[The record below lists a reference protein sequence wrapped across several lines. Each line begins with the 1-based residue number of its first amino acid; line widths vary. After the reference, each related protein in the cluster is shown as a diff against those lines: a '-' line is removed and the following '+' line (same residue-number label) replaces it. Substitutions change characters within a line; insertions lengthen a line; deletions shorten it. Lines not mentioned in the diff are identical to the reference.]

1 MSEIRKD
8 YLTSRIVIVPKS
20 SKKSFEVIEPKKEKK
35 GPKIITECEYCAGN
49 EEKTPSAII
58 ALVQREGSLIK
69 QSDEEGAPIKD
80 WVVRVFECKEP
91 VVTTSPTQAYGDR
104 PLYSEPAYGY
114 HYVVVA
120 TPNHSENLTEMPIEQ
135 LSNILTIIQ
144 DKVRWMYSQKKVSY
158 VSVIV
163 NRLANANITMSHP
176 HLEIFSLPQVPPTID
191 QEATAILKSMSD
203 VGICPVCSI
212 VSVES
217 GGPRQILS
225 TDNYICIA
233 PWASANSY
241 EFWIL
246 PKKHQTSFIK
256 TSQKEITD
264 LALILRCSLGGMAK
278 SLNNPYF
285 SLVFHISAEKKITR
299 QLHWHI
305 EVYPNKKEWGG
316 LEKGMGVFINEVS
329 PEDVA
334 ALLGAYSR
342 KELATLIGVK

>member
-69 QSDEEGAPIKD
+69 QSDEEGPPKKD
-80 WVVRVFECKEP
+80 GVVRVFECKEP

-120 TPNHSENLTEMPIEQ
+120 TPNHSEDLTEMPIEQ

-144 DKVRWMYSQKKVSY
+144 DKARWMYSQKKVSY

-191 QEATAILKSMSD
+191 QEATAGLNFPEDFLPGEIGPSFP
-203 VGICPVCSI
+203 VGAPDSQGV
-212 VSVES
+212 
-217 GGPRQILS
+217 LS
-225 TDNYICIA
+225 TDNYI
-233 PWASANSY
+233 
-241 EFWIL
+241 
-246 PKKHQTSFIK
+246 
-256 TSQKEITD
+256 
-264 LALILRCSLGGMAK
+264 
-278 SLNNPYF
+278 
-285 SLVFHISAEKKITR
+285 
-299 QLHWHI
+299 
-305 EVYPNKKEWGG
+305 
-316 LEKGMGVFINEVS
+316 
-329 PEDVA
+329 
-334 ALLGAYSR
+334 
-342 KELATLIGVK
+342 